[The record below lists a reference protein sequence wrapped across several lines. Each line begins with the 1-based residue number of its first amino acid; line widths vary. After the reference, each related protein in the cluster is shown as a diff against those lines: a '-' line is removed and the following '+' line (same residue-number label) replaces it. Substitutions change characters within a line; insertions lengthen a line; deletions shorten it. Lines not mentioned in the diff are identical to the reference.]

1 MISIDFTTLNALEK
15 RIHETLQNVSK
26 ELSTLR
32 ITEAASLCGCSVSK
46 ISKFTKKIGFT
57 TYKQYVEFLY
67 NTEVPIKNP
76 YGELDRIQEFITHFD
91 ETLVDEMILLIAGYD
106 RIVLF
111 GYGPSLL
118 CAQYIEYR
126 LRTSS
131 PKVII
136 AVVDDLSVAS
146 MTDASTLLLIFT
158 VTGSYRDF
166 THMYNAASKKKAKV
180 VIVAQHFNA
189 SLINQCDKIF
199 FLTDT
204 PNSED
209 MVPYEQ
215 SRTLFFI
222 FMEEVIQR
230 IARDNKMRDSALEKI
245 ENEIDVKLQYQ
256 GMNDHKENPQDIS
269 FDDMVTELGLDE

>member
-1 MISIDFTTLNALEK
+1 MIDKVEKTATMGNARGQQNMISIDFPTLNELEI
-15 RIHETLQNVSK
+15 RIHERLQNASK
-26 ELSTLR
+26 ELPTLR
-32 ITEAASLCGCSVSK
+32 ITEAATLCGCSVSK
-46 ISKFTKKIGFT
+46 ISKFTKKLGFT
-57 TYKQYVEFLY
+57 NFKQYVDFLY
-67 NTEVPIKNP
+67 NKDIKIKTP
-76 YGELDRIQEFITHFD
+76 SLELDRLQKFITDFD
-91 ETLVDEMILLIAGYD
+91 EKLVDEMIGLIAGHE

-126 LRTSS
+126 LRTAS

-166 THMYNAASKKKAKV
+166 TSMYNTASKKKAKV

-189 SLINQCDKIF
+189 SLITQCDKIF

-230 IARDNKMRDSALEKI
+230 IARDNKT
-245 ENEIDVKLQYQ
+245 LQESSL
-256 GMNDHKENPQDIS
+256 K
-269 FDDMVTELGLDE
+269 